1 MCLRSS
7 RESPVYRRRSNGRLA
22 MWPMLVVFILMIQ
35 ASDYHRTKA
44 ISKIRPS
51 GGFSRGKVR
60 SELPQK

>member
-44 ISKIRPS
+44 ISKIRPC
-51 GGFSRGKVR
+51 GFSRGRAR